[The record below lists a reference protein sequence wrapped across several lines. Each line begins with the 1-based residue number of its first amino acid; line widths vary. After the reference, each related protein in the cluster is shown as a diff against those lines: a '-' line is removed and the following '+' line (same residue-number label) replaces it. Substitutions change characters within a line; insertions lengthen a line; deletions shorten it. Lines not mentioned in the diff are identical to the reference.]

1 MAKEVRGVNDK
12 DSAEQ
17 EGNSSFSI
25 SNNGFL
31 IDHLGITGF
40 SVVCAWHF
48 LIIFSAGPTINAGD
62 ATGRDLIYQLT
73 LYFSLGISYVVLQL
87 LSKPI
92 FSFLSKDNNRGWNRA
107 SLAFGGFASAS
118 TVFMISTSNAGF
130 SPIAI
135 ASWAVLG
142 LSEAFLM
149 LPWLQ
154 LPRVNG
160 GHETES
166 PVNLAF
172 NMGIGGV
179 LAFIIGNLA
188 APYSFIAVAA
198 LPIISCVTLAPI
210 WHSTTI
216 SNSDVRLRVSTR
228 QKLFENSHF
237 IFYGICFGL
246 CQYIFSAESGDDSI
260 ISFIVNNC
268 WPICG
273 VVVSAVLIMF
283 VSSRGLAGGHVIM
296 IQHVSSLVFIVGI
309 LGSTYFIASLHSLD
323 SNLFRIGLLVCEI
336 VCLAGFNTFDF
347 GFMVFAF
354 FKASKFKAGFTNY
367 ICFNR
372 AALYLSMGVG
382 VLCGMGFQTT
392 LGSLVPNH
400 MIIEVSIAI
409 ILISTSMLPF
419 FDRYMPIDSP
429 LTPQGN
435 QTQGSIG
442 SEANHAS
449 KILEDHLE
457 SIAEIHGLSKRE
469 REVFHYLAHE
479 KSATDIQQ
487 ELGISIHTVK
497 THMSSIY
504 RKLNVHSAKELK
516 ELINTNGD

>member
-1 MAKEVRGVNDK
+1 MDDK

-31 IDHLGITGF
+31 IDYLGITGF

-188 APYSFIAVAA
+188 APYSFIAIAA
-198 LPIISCVTLAPI
+198 LPIISCVTLAPYGI
-210 WHSTTI
+210 LRPFQI
-216 SNSDVRLRVSTR
+216 AMPVCGFLRVKYYSKT
-228 QKLFENSHF
+228 
-237 IFYGICFGL
+237 
-246 CQYIFSAESGDDSI
+246 A
-260 ISFIVNNC
+260 ISFSTE
-268 WPICG
+268 
-273 VVVSAVLIMF
+273 SASAFASI
-283 VSSRGLAGGHVIM
+283 SSPLKAAM
-296 IQHVSSLVFIVGI
+296 TASS
-309 LGSTYFIASLHSLD
+309 ASLSTIAGQFVAL
-323 SNLFRIGLLVCEI
+323 LFRPSSSCLFPQEGLQ
-336 VCLAGFNTFDF
+336 AG
-347 GFMVFAF
+347 
-354 FKASKFKAGFTNY
+354 
-367 ICFNR
+367 
-372 AALYLSMGVG
+372 
-382 VLCGMGFQTT
+382 
-392 LGSLVPNH
+392 
-400 MIIEVSIAI
+400 
-409 ILISTSMLPF
+409 
-419 FDRYMPIDSP
+419 
-429 LTPQGN
+429 
-435 QTQGSIG
+435 
-442 SEANHAS
+442 
-449 KILEDHLE
+449 
-457 SIAEIHGLSKRE
+457 
-469 REVFHYLAHE
+469 
-479 KSATDIQQ
+479 
-487 ELGISIHTVK
+487 
-497 THMSSIY
+497 MSS
-504 RKLNVHSAKELK
+504 
-516 ELINTNGD
+516 

>member
-1 MAKEVRGVNDK
+1 MNDK
-12 DSAEQ
+12 ESTEQ

-25 SNNGFL
+25 SSNDSL

-48 LIIFSAGPTINAGD
+48 LIIFSAAPTTNAGD
-62 ATGRDLIYQLT
+62 AAGRDLIYQLT

-87 LSKPI
+87 LSMPI

-160 GHETES
+160 GRETES

-216 SNSDVRLRVSTR
+216 SNSNARLRVSTR
-228 QKLFENSHF
+228 Q
-237 IFYGICFGL
+237 
-246 CQYIFSAESGDDSI
+246 
-260 ISFIVNNC
+260 
-268 WPICG
+268 
-273 VVVSAVLIMF
+273 
-283 VSSRGLAGGHVIM
+283 
-296 IQHVSSLVFIVGI
+296 
-309 LGSTYFIASLHSLD
+309 
-323 SNLFRIGLLVCEI
+323 
-336 VCLAGFNTFDF
+336 
-347 GFMVFAF
+347 
-354 FKASKFKAGFTNY
+354 
-367 ICFNR
+367 
-372 AALYLSMGVG
+372 
-382 VLCGMGFQTT
+382 
-392 LGSLVPNH
+392 
-400 MIIEVSIAI
+400 
-409 ILISTSMLPF
+409 
-419 FDRYMPIDSP
+419 
-429 LTPQGN
+429 
-435 QTQGSIG
+435 
-442 SEANHAS
+442 
-449 KILEDHLE
+449 
-457 SIAEIHGLSKRE
+457 
-469 REVFHYLAHE
+469 
-479 KSATDIQQ
+479 
-487 ELGISIHTVK
+487 
-497 THMSSIY
+497 
-504 RKLNVHSAKELK
+504 
-516 ELINTNGD
+516 

>member
-12 DSAEQ
+12 ESTERENNPGFNISSNDS
-17 EGNSSFSI
+17 
-25 SNNGFL
+25 L

-48 LIIFSAGPTINAGD
+48 LILFSAGPNISTGA
-62 ATGRDLIYQLT
+62 ATGRELSYQLT

-87 LSKPI
+87 LSKQL

-107 SLAFGGFASAS
+107 SLAFGGFASVS
-118 TVFMISTSNAGF
+118 TVFMIFTSNAGF

-135 ASWAVLG
+135 VSWAVLG

-154 LPRVNG
+154 LPRVIG
-160 GHETES
+160 GRETES
-166 PVNLAF
+166 PANLAF
-172 NMGIGGV
+172 NMGLGGV

-188 APYSFIAVAA
+188 APYSFIAVAV
-198 LPIISCVTLAPI
+198 LPIISCVTLAPV

-216 SNSDVRLRVSTR
+216 SESSARLSVSTR
-228 QKLFENSHF
+228 MKLLENSHF

-246 CQYIFSAESGDDSI
+246 CQYIFSAENGDCGTI
-260 ISFIVNNC
+260 NFIVNNC

-273 VVVSAVLIMF
+273 VVISAILLML
-283 VSSRGLAGGHVIM
+283 VSSKGLAGGSVIM
-296 IQHVSSLVFIVGI
+296 IQHVSSLVFIAGI
-309 LGSTYFIASLHSLD
+309 LGSTYFIASLQSLD
-323 SNLFRIGLLVCEI
+323 ANLFRIGLPACEI

-354 FKASKFKAGFTNY
+354 FKASKFKTSFTNY

-382 VLCGMGFQTT
+382 VLCGMGFHAAF
-392 LGSLVPNH
+392 GSIVPNH
-400 MIIEVSIAI
+400 IIIAVSIAI
-409 ILISTSMLPF
+409 ILLSTSMLPF
-419 FDRYMPIDSP
+419 FDRFMPVDSP
-429 LTPQGN
+429 LMPQGN

-442 SEANHAS
+442 FEANHAS
-449 KILEDHLE
+449 RIPEDHLE

-504 RKLNVHSAKELK
+504 RKLDVHSAKELK
-516 ELINTNGD
+516 ELINTNSD